1 MGWLRWGLAALLAAG
16 LGGVRAQAKV
26 PVTAEVRDP
35 SGSEVAKAEVQF
47 MAKDADG
54 AWNGVTDTRGRAT
67 AALEPGSYRLRV
79 AAPGFVVANE
89 AVGVNG
95 AATIPVMLG
104 VAAGCPPCTVIVHP
118 GDGDSLK
125 TDVRA
130 PQVLLQ
136 AAEVPPPAAAK
147 ADVLIVEAGPGERGV
162 FTAASLGEYPQT
174 KVTVFDRHANKSL
187 TYAGVPLMELLA
199 HLGVPHGK
207 NLMGKPLQ
215 DYVVATGSDGYKTV
229 LSLGE
234 VDPDFHPG
242 MVLVADEVDGKPLD
256 AKTGPFRLVV
266 SEDRNAT
273 RSVWG
278 LVKIEVRRA
287 E

>member
-1 MGWLRWGLAALLAAG
+1 MRWVRWGLAALLAVG
-16 LGGVRAQAKV
+16 LSGARAQAKV
-26 PVTAEVRDP
+26 PVTVEVRDP
-35 SGSEVAKAEVQF
+35 SGAEIARAEVQF
-47 MAKDADG
+47 PENDADG
-54 AWNGVTDTRGRAT
+54 AWKGFTDAQGRAT
-67 AALEPGSYRLRV
+67 VALAPGEYQLRV
-79 AAPGFVVANE
+79 RAPGFVAMTE
-89 AVGVNG
+89 SVGISG
-95 AATIPVMLG
+95 AATIPVMLRVG
-104 VAAGCPPCTVIVHP
+104 SSCSPCTVIEKPRFDLLATEVP
-118 GDGDSLK
+118 
-125 TDVRA
+125 A
-130 PQVLLQ
+130 PQALLQ
-136 AAEVPPPAAAK
+136 SAETPAPSAVK
-147 ADVLIVEAGPGERGV
+147 PDVLVIEAGPGERGV

-174 KVTVFDRHANKSL
+174 KVTVFDRHANKNL

-215 DYVVATGSDGYKTV
+215 DYVVATGSDGYSTV

-242 MVLVADEVDGKPLD
+242 VVLVADEMDGKPLD

-278 LVKIEVRRA
+278 LVKIEVRKA

>member
-1 MGWLRWGLAALLAAG
+1 MRWVRWGLAVAG
-16 LGGVRAQAKV
+16 LAVGVGGAAQAKV
-26 PVTAEVRDP
+26 PVTVEVKDP
-35 SGSEVAKAEVQF
+35 SGAAVLKAEVQF
-47 MAKDADG
+47 LPKDADE
-54 AWNGVTDTRGRAT
+54 ASMSTTDTQGGAT
-67 AALEPGSYRLRV
+67 VALAPGDYRLRV
-79 AAPGFVVANE
+79 AAPGFVAMKE
-89 AVGVNG
+89 SVGISG

-104 VAAGCPPCTVIVHP
+104 VASGCPPCTVIVQPSDALTTEVP
-118 GDGDSLK
+118 G
-125 TDVRA
+125 
-130 PQVLLQ
+130 PQALLQ
-136 AAEVPPPAAAK
+136 SAEVPAAGSVVK
-147 ADVLIVEAGPGERGV
+147 SDVLVIEAGPGERGV

-174 KVTVFDRHANKSL
+174 KVTVFDHHANKNL

-215 DYVVATGSDGYKTV
+215 DYVVATGSDGYMTV

-242 MVLVADEVDGKPLD
+242 MVLVADEVDGMPLD

-273 RSVWG
+273 RSVWK
-278 LVKIEVRRA
+278 LVKIEVRKA